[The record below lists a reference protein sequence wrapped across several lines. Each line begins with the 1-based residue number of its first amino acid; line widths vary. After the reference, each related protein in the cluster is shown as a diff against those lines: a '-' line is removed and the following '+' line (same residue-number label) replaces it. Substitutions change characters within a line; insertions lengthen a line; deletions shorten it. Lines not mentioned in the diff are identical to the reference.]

1 MRKSRYQL
9 RKEKLKARC
18 SAAGKKSQRVQ
29 AAKRMEDRD
38 RVWQLVRLIE
48 IRRAD
53 GSVSATWRVFATG
66 EPGAPVAVDFGN
78 EMHRYMSARRLGS
91 LIAKKMFGVV
101 Q

>member
-18 SAAGKKSQRVQ
+18 AAAGKKSQRVQ
-29 AAKRMEDRD
+29 AAKRMAKADVWALA
-38 RVWQLVRLIE
+38 RVIE
-48 IRRAD
+48 IKRPD
-53 GSVSATWRVFATG
+53 GSVAATWRVFATG
-66 EPGAPVAVDFGN
+66 ETGAPLSVDFGN
-78 EMHRYMSARRLGS
+78 ELHRYMSARRLGS